1 MNKKE
6 LVAKTKT
13 ELMKLAKRLGLRG
26 ISTLAKAALLR
37 KIEAAKQFKASRAK
51 RQPVSAPRKPA
62 EVVKR
67 RAIRKRPVVVT
78 KPVRKVK
85 PPGEKPSSPAVAT
98 DLVAHKFDLS
108 NKPPPSKRAPAP
120 EQLGE
125 LPDAYGTG
133 RLFLTARDPNWLYAY
148 WDLTGP
154 QMSAY
159 RQRAVDGR
167 LVLRVFEQNHTA
179 PLHEFT
185 IHNDTRNWYI
195 PVHKPAATY
204 TAQLGYWMPDAKFFL
219 LSQSRD
225 ATTPSAVVSSDTT
238 VRFVTIPLEVPLPQL
253 LELIRAQRA
262 EGEPLAEAL
271 HRLQAAGTPFPFRV
285 NVEVGPWT
293 TEQVSQIEHILAG
306 DELRKIPVGSAEIS
320 EWLRRRL
327 QEQLGSAASGGFSSP
342 GGASWSGAPGK
353 GFWFAVNAELMIYGA
368 TEPNAKVTVDGQPVA
383 LNSDGTFMFHYEF
396 PNGQFRVP
404 VVAVSAAGD
413 DQREAELNFERRT
426 TTRGDVGAAG
436 KR

>member
-26 ISTLAKAALLR
+26 ISTLAKGALVR
-37 KIEAAKQFKASRAK
+37 KIESAKQNKTAHSK
-51 RQPVSAPRKPA
+51 RKTGGVARKIT
-62 EVVKR
+62 EIVKR
-67 RAIRKRPVVVT
+67 RAIRKRKVVVPA
-78 KPVRKVK
+78 KPSRKVK
-85 PPGEKPSSPAVAT
+85 APAEKPVSASAAT
-98 DLVAHKFDLS
+98 ELVAHKFDLS
-108 NKPPPSKRAPAP
+108 NKPKPTRRVPEP

-125 LPDAYGTG
+125 LPEAYGTG
-133 RLFLTARDPNWLYAY
+133 RLFLTARDPHWLYAY
-148 WDLTGP
+148 WDLTGQ
-154 QMSAY
+154 QMSSY

-167 LVLRVFEQNHTA
+167 LVLRVFEQNHAA

-185 IHNDTRNWYI
+185 IHHDTRNWYI

-204 TAQLGYWMPDAKFFL
+204 TAQLGYWLPDANFFVV
-219 LSQSRD
+219 SQSRG
-225 ATTPSAVVSSDTT
+225 ATTQSAVVSADTT
-238 VRFVTIPLEVPLPQL
+238 VRFATIPLEVPLPQL
-253 LELIRAQRA
+253 LELIRTRMA

-271 HRLQAAGTPFPFRV
+271 HRLQATGTPFPFKV
-285 NVEVGPWT
+285 SVEVGPWT
-293 TEQVSQIEHILAG
+293 PEQVSQLEHILAG
-306 DELRKIPVGSAEIS
+306 DVMRKIPVGSAEIS

-327 QEQLGSAASGGFSSP
+327 AEQLGSAVSGGFSSP

-404 VVAVSAAGD
+404 VAAGD
-413 DQREAELNFERRT
+413 DQRAAELKFERRT
-426 TTRGDVGAAG
+426 TTQGEVGVAG